1 MNMKKNYWIALS
13 LILFVSCLSAGDTS
27 ATAQFLLLPPNSY
40 SLALGEAVTA
50 VPSVGSEQTNP
61 ALLVE
66 KQEIQMELSY
76 MKWLEGVTHTTL
88 GFVYPLA
95 DKDRAVGIGVNYLNS
110 GDVGSYDEEG
120 TLTGS
125 VNMANW
131 SAGFSF
137 AQRIFSPLSFGFG
150 IRTLSLDMA
159 DEKGT
164 GIALNA
170 GLMLKPFKSLTLAAV
185 RRNMGPDMR
194 VGDVLNPLP
203 EVSRVGIS
211 YQSKEL
217 LVAVDYDTV
226 EGSSFGID
234 YRITEILSVR
244 GGYKNLD
251 DLKEGAGLSLGL
263 GFNDI
268 GSRMEQILSYFN
280 YAMTS
285 YGELGFVHSFSL
297 GIKF

>member
-1 MNMKKNYWIALS
+1 MKKNYRMVLC
-13 LILFVSCLSAGDTS
+13 LLFFAKYLAAGNTE

-40 SLALGEAVTA
+40 SLALGEAVT
-50 VPSVGSEQTNP
+50 SVASGGSEFTNP

-66 KQEIQMELSY
+66 KKEVQMEISY
-76 MKWLEGVTHTTL
+76 MRWLEDVTHTTL
-88 GFVYPLA
+88 GFIYPLA
-95 DKDRAVGIGVNYLNS
+95 DKDRAIGMGISYLSS
-110 GDVGSYDEEG
+110 GDMGAYDEEG

-125 VNMANW
+125 VSMANW

-137 AQRIFSPLSFGFG
+137 AQRIAYPLSFGVG
-150 IRTLSLDMA
+150 VRTLSLDLA
-159 DEKGT
+159 GDKGT

-170 GLMLKPFKSLTLAAV
+170 GLMLKPFKTLTIAAV

-203 EVSRVGIS
+203 EVTRTGIS
-211 YQSKEL
+211 YQSREL
-217 LVAVDYDTV
+217 LLTADYDAD
-226 EGSSFGID
+226 EGLGFGID
-234 YRITEILSVR
+234 YRITETLSVR

-251 DLKEGAGLSLGL
+251 DLREGAGLSLGL
-263 GFNDI
+263 GFNDM

>member
-1 MNMKKNYWIALS
+1 MKKNYWIALS

-137 AQRIFSPLSFGFG
+137 AQRL
-150 IRTLSLDMA
+150 R
-159 DEKGT
+159 GT
-164 GIALNA
+164 RRSNQSILVIGEVHF
-170 GLMLKPFKSLTLAAV
+170 LKIVFNKA
-185 RRNMGPDMR
+185 
-194 VGDVLNPLP
+194 
-203 EVSRVGIS
+203 
-211 YQSKEL
+211 
-217 LVAVDYDTV
+217 
-226 EGSSFGID
+226 
-234 YRITEILSVR
+234 EI
-244 GGYKNLD
+244 
-251 DLKEGAGLSLGL
+251 
-263 GFNDI
+263 
-268 GSRMEQILSYFN
+268 
-280 YAMTS
+280 
-285 YGELGFVHSFSL
+285 
-297 GIKF
+297 